1 MLSCIK
7 MLIIIIDLPV
17 LEKIKAYSITC
28 MTLYGIKIMVHLTI
42 IMASFQDSFWLEMP
56 TKDE

>member
-1 MLSCIK
+1 

-17 LEKIKAYSITC
+17 LVKIKAYSITY
-28 MTLYGIKIMVHLTI
+28 MTLYGIKIMVHLI
-42 IMASFQDSFWLEMP
+42 YNNHGLIFFSDQDSFWLEMP